1 MIVNELGTI
10 FMGTSL
16 GKIRAY
22 QWPFTDMMRFSK
34 SFTEIQLHDSPIV
47 KLKIV
52 NDFSLLIS
60 GGEDGS
66 VFMSK
71 INAVSDGIAIT
82 DA

>member
-1 MIVNELGTI
+1 
-10 FMGTSL
+10 MGTSL

-34 SFTEIQLHDSPIV
+34 SFTEIQLHDSAIV